1 MDDLPLSAGHCGFT
15 FEKYA
20 KRLARERSIMNRQR
34 HREPA
39 FDRMGHG
46 KAVNKEASLELLY
59 YVTIHRLHW
68 MSSSGIIK
76 FSICY
81 LTATLVLGGKG

>member
-1 MDDLPLSAGHCGFT
+1 MDDLPLSAGHCGFA

-20 KRLARERSIMNRQR
+20 KRLVQETSIMNRQR

-46 KAVNKEASLELLY
+46 KGVNKEVSVELLY
-59 YVTIHRLHW
+59 YVARRRLHW
-68 MSSSGIIK
+68 MSSRGSLNSAYVI
-76 FSICY
+76 
-81 LTATLVLGGKG
+81 